1 MKITADQVAKV
12 VPQRIF
18 SLAVHPTESK
28 ILAFVGDKWGRLGL
42 WDVVSI
48 SAKELIFLDINST
61 LFSQFSQNGRE
72 EIIHIYQVPAFHK

>member
-1 MKITADQVAKV
+1 MKITAEQVAKV

-28 ILAFVGDKWGRLGL
+28 VLAVAGDKWGRIGL

-48 SAKELIFLDINST
+48 TTRAPDLL
-61 LFSQFSQNGRE
+61 
-72 EIIHIYQVPAFHK
+72 